1 VSEEAR
7 KVYDV
12 REVIRRIADGSR
24 FLELSERWARNM
36 VTGFGRID
44 GRPVGFVANQPRY
57 LGGVI
62 DSAASEKAARF
73 VRHSTA
79 AVAARNGSIDE
90 LLEPA
95 ETRDRLAWALATLE
109 PS

>member
-1 VSEEAR
+1 
-7 KVYDV
+7 
-12 REVIRRIADGSR
+12 
-24 FLELSERWARNM
+24 
-36 VTGFGRID
+36 
-44 GRPVGFVANQPRY
+44 
-57 LGGVI
+57 
-62 DSAASEKAARF
+62 